1 MKKSIIL
8 ISIFFVVL
16 AMSSCKKKK
25 TTPVPSLPPISQE
38 GKNTFGFM
46 FGNEVWVPGNFISLG
61 YPSLSG
67 SFTSGYGINMICRR
81 ISPIASTSRDDLY
94 FKFLNPNPSVGTYNL
109 DNSNSEI
116 ILSVLQ
122 REGSNKEFLLHNNGQ
137 LTISRFDLA
146 NNIVSGTFSFEA
158 KEKTTG
164 EIVKVTQGR
173 FDIQFKR

>member
-8 ISIFFVVL
+8 ISIFFAVL

-25 TTPVPSLPPISQE
+25 ITSETSLPPISQE

-46 FGNEVWVPGNFISLG
+46 LGNEVWVPGNFISLG
-61 YPSLSG
+61 YPSLSA
-67 SFTSGYGINMICRR
+67 SYTTVYGINMVCRR

-94 FKFLNPNPSVGTYNL
+94 FKFLTPNLSVGTYNL
-109 DNSNSEI
+109 DHSNSEI

-122 REGSNKEFLLHNNGQ
+122 RDGSNKEFLLHNNGQ

-158 KEKTTG
+158 KEETKG

-173 FDIQFKR
+173 FDVQLK